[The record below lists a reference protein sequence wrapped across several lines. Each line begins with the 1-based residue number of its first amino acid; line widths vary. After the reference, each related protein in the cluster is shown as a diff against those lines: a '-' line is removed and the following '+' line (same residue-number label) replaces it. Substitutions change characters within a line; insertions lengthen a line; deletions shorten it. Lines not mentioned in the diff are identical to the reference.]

1 MIERKLIP
9 IGFIA
14 VVLAAVVAITQSAY
28 CQEGGDY
35 CLMIQQSPVD
45 AGFGSPGVGIHRMP
59 IGEHVTLTAI
69 PKPGYRFVYWMGNV
83 SDPSASKAIVVMD
96 APKIVIAVFE
106 RAEHELLIGGGD
118 GGGGGFVGGQGGG
131 SGLVGVGAD
140 YSRGGSVSTGGSR
153 GPSKRRFILPDYVI
167 VDESDNFP
175 VPGEGDSIPV
185 PGEDNPVPE
194 PATVV
199 ILGAGG
205 LMLLGRKRR

>member
-28 CQEGGDY
+28 CQEGGY
-35 CLMIQQSPVD
+35 YSLMIQQSPVD
-45 AGFGSPGVGIHRMP
+45 AGFGSPGVGIHRVP
-59 IGEHVTLTAI
+59 IGEHVTLTAT

-83 SDPSASKAIVVMD
+83 SDPSASEAIVVMD
-96 APKIVIAVFE
+96 APKIVVAVFE
-106 RAEHELLIGGGD
+106 RAEHEPELLIGGG
-118 GGGGGFVGGQGGG
+118 GFAGGQGGG
-131 SGLVGVGAD
+131 GGLVGIGAD
-140 YSRGGSVSTGGSR
+140 YSRGGSVSAGGYR
-153 GPSKRRFILPDYVI
+153 EPSKRRFILPDYVI
-167 VDESDNFP
+167 VDESDDFP

-185 PGEDNPVPE
+185 PGKDNPVPE